1 MFTRLIPRA
10 EWFTFCETFTREH
23 SGWPT
28 TVWLLGPRL
37 GARVETRDLPF
48 EGIVADRL
56 GTAISIHLAAL
67 PARNVEHPVAAPI
80 SLWLEVPEDGNVGA
94 LGINSADGTTTLL
107 EFRSPVPAELACRRG
122 ASDSPPQGQSAPRP

>member
-1 MFTRLIPRA
+1 MFTRVIPRS
-10 EWFTFCETFTREH
+10 EWFSFCENFTREH
-23 SGWPT
+23 CGWPT
-28 TVWLLGPRL
+28 TVWLLGPRF

-48 EGIVADRL
+48 EGIVADRP

-67 PARNVEHPVAAPI
+67 PTRNVEHLVATPI

-107 EFRSPVPAELACRRG
+107 EFRPPVPAEIASRRV
-122 ASDSPPQGQSAPRP
+122 ASDSVPQGQCPPRS